1 MIAVLRGGS
10 RSRVPLRLQADA
22 PRWAI
27 RLAPAS
33 RVFTPIH
40 RATAREAD
48 PTGVRTHC
56 PAHMALRIEDYAV
69 IGDTQSAALVG
80 SDGSID
86 WLCLPRFDSGAC
98 FAALLGTPEHGRWLL
113 APQEPLRQTR
123 RRYRGDSLVLETEF
137 HTDDGVVRVVDGMP
151 IRTRWPDLARVVE
164 GIQGKVRMRM
174 ELVIRFDYGSI
185 VPWVRKGRDNALLAI
200 GGPDALELLSPVP
213 THGERMTTVA
223 TFDVSAGERVPFLL
237 TWHPSHQAPPI
248 PSDPIHQLA
257 ETERYWQRWSDRCG
271 YRGPWREAVVRS
283 LLTLKA
289 LTYAPTGGIVAA
301 VTTSLPEQIGGVRN
315 WDYRYCWGRDA
326 TLCLYALLQGGYHE
340 EARAWR
346 DWLLRSVA
354 GSPDDLRTLYG
365 VRGERRLPELELPW
379 LPGYENSRPVRVG
392 NRAVDQLQLDVY
404 GELMDALYTARR
416 VGLSNDE
423 NAWRLQRILMEWLEH
438 NWSQP
443 DEGIWEV
450 RGPRRQFTHS
460 KVMCWV
466 ALDRAVKMVE
476 QFGLRGPTDR
486 WRKVRDRIHAE
497 VCQNGW
503 NETRGSFTQ
512 SYGSDALDAS
522 LLLIPQ
528 VGFLPASDPR
538 VVKTVEAI
546 QRDLI
551 QEGFVLR
558 YRTDASAGVDGLPP
572 GEGAFLPCS
581 FWLADALAM
590 LNRHDEAHALFE
602 RLLALRNDV
611 GLLSEEYDPYAR
623 RLVGNFP
630 QAFSHIAL
638 VDTAS
643 NLARLPSAPGEHR
656 GDGRGRAGSE

>member
-1 MIAVLRGGS
+1 MG
-10 RSRVPLRLQADA
+10 
-22 PRWAI
+22 
-27 RLAPAS
+27 
-33 RVFTPIH
+33 
-40 RATAREAD
+40 
-48 PTGVRTHC
+48 
-56 PAHMALRIEDYAV
+56 LRIEDYAV
-69 IGDTQSAALVG
+69 ISDTQSAALIG
-80 SDGSID
+80 IDGSID
-86 WLCLPRFDSGAC
+86 WLCFPRFDSGAC
-98 FAALLGTPEHGRWLL
+98 FAALLGKPEHGRWLL
-113 APQEPLRQTR
+113 APEGPVRKTR

-137 HTDDGVVRVVDGMP
+137 HTDDGVVRVIDGMP
-151 IRTRWPDLARVVE
+151 IRTRWPDLARMVE
-164 GIQGKVRMRM
+164 GVEGKVRMRM

-185 VPWVRKGRDNALLAI
+185 IPWVRKGRAHALHAI
-200 GGPDALELLSPVP
+200 GGPDALEFLSPVP
-213 THGERMTTVA
+213 TRGEGLTTVA
-223 TFDVSAGERVPFLL
+223 TFDVSPGERVPFLL
-237 TWHPSHQAPPI
+237 TWHPSHEDPPTAT
-248 PSDPIHQLA
+248 DPVRALV
-257 ETERYWQRWSDRCG
+257 ETEQHWQRWSDRCT
-271 YRGPWREAVVRS
+271 YRGPWREAVLRS

-289 LTYAPTGGIVAA
+289 LTYSPSGGIVAA

-315 WDYRYCWGRDA
+315 WDYRYCWVRDA
-326 TLCLYALLQGGYHE
+326 TLCLYALLQGGYQQ

-379 LPGYENSRPVRVG
+379 LPGYENSSPVRVG
-392 NRAVDQLQLDVY
+392 NAAVNQLQLDVY
-404 GELMDALYTARR
+404 GELTDALYTSRR
-416 VGLSNDE
+416 VGMPNNE
-423 NAWRLQRILMEWLEH
+423 TGWRVQLKFIDWLER

-450 RGPRRQFTHS
+450 RGPRRHFTHS

-466 ALDRAVKMVE
+466 ALDRMVKMVE
-476 QFGLRGPTDR
+476 EFGVKGPADR
-486 WRKVRDRIHAE
+486 WRAVRDRIHAE
-497 VCQNGW
+497 VCEKGW
-503 NETRGSFTQ
+503 SETRGSFTQ
-512 SYGSDALDAS
+512 FYGSDRLDAS

-546 QRDLI
+546 QRELVQD
-551 QEGFVLR
+551 GFVLR
-558 YRTDASAGVDGLPP
+558 YQTDASATVDGLPP

-590 LNRHDEAHALFE
+590 LERRDEAHELFE
-602 RLLALRNDV
+602 RLLSLRNDV
-611 GLLSEEYDPYAR
+611 GLLSEEYDPRAR

-656 GDGRGRAGSE
+656 GDGQGRAGSE